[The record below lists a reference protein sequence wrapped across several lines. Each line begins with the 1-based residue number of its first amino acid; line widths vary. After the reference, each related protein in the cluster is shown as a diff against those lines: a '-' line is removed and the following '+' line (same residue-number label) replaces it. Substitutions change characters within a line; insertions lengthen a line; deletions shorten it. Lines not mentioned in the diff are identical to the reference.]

1 VASNHY
7 QPESAYYYCYGWMYE
22 GGTESSIGVK
32 SGEGDVVEAEAELG
46 TGVLRWWRNG
56 ALLKESA
63 VPQQMKGKTA
73 FLSLLMLYTGSEA
86 DLSI

>member
-1 VASNHY
+1 
-7 QPESAYYYCYGWMYE
+7 MYE
-22 GGTESSIGVK
+22 GGSCSGIGVA
-32 SGEGDVVEAEAELG
+32 SGAGDVVEAEAELG
-46 TGVLRWWRNG
+46 AGVLRWWRNG

-73 FLSLLMLYTGSEA
+73 YISIIMHYTGSEV